1 MLNKYNVI
9 SVDSKSLIWNQED
22 TWWTWGQQTGRL
34 SKSAQETSKIWPR
47 LLASKWY
54 KICTR
59 YAITW
64 EPSPIIVFKS
74 IKLHLFFS
82 TRQVNVEDINQ
93 LLAYHEV
100 FGKLQSEIAAGTTL
114 VGSTVPT
121 QTVTTIQNGT
131 PIVQQVQ
138 LNKFDIKSSDGEAT
152 PGPSASPVS
161 VGSHACEICG
171 KIFQF
176 RYQLIVHRRYH
187 TERKPFTCQVYNVM
201 SHLCMQFIW
210 NIQIGCIGCVTI
222 SGMRQSVLE
231 CKRSNT
237 SRQMSSRWIHVH
249 LYCLLSRLCEC
260 AFARTSYE
268 ETCHWQTV
276 QLHGLR

>member
-1 MLNKYNVI
+1 MYYIL
-9 SVDSKSLIWNQED
+9 
-22 TWWTWGQQTGRL
+22 
-34 SKSAQETSKIWPR
+34 
-47 LLASKWY
+47 
-54 KICTR
+54 
-59 YAITW
+59 
-64 EPSPIIVFKS
+64 
-74 IKLHLFFS
+74 
-82 TRQVNVEDINQ
+82 QVNVEDINQ

-187 TERKPFTCQVYNVM
+187 TERKPFTCQVYNACF
-201 SHLCMQFIW
+201 HI
-210 NIQIGCIGCVTI
+210 
-222 SGMRQSVLE
+222 
-231 CKRSNT
+231 
-237 SRQMSSRWIHVH
+237 
-249 LYCLLSRLCEC
+249 LS
-260 AFARTSYE
+260 YI
-268 ETCHWQTV
+268 
-276 QLHGLR
+276 

>member
-1 MLNKYNVI
+1 M
-9 SVDSKSLIWNQED
+9 
-22 TWWTWGQQTGRL
+22 
-34 SKSAQETSKIWPR
+34 
-47 LLASKWY
+47 
-54 KICTR
+54 
-59 YAITW
+59 
-64 EPSPIIVFKS
+64 
-74 IKLHLFFS
+74 
-82 TRQVNVEDINQ
+82 
-93 LLAYHEV
+93 

-187 TERKPFTCQVYNVM
+187 TERKPFTCQVHKYF
-201 SHLCMQFIW
+201 HIFFIFYFYTFKFF
-210 NIQIGCIGCVTI
+210 QICRCV
-222 SGMRQSVLE
+222 
-231 CKRSNT
+231 
-237 SRQMSSRWIHVH
+237 
-249 LYCLLSRLCEC
+249 
-260 AFARTSYE
+260 ARPF
-268 ETCHWQTV
+268 
-276 QLHGLR
+276 

>member
-1 MLNKYNVI
+1 MMDVRTADGSVVKI
-9 SVDSKSLIWNQED
+9 SAGNEQDLAKTLGVEMVQNMYKVRNIVQNGSIVN
-22 TWWTWGQQTGRL
+22 RL
-34 SKSAQETSKIWPR
+34 HSIT
-47 LLASKWY
+47 
-54 KICTR
+54 CTP
-59 YAITW
+59 YLTCF
-64 EPSPIIVFKS
+64 S
-74 IKLHLFFS
+74 FFL
-82 TRQVNVEDINQ
+82 QVNVEDINQ

-161 VGSHACEICG
+161 VGSHSCEICG

-187 TERKPFTCQVYNVM
+187 TERKPFTCQV
-201 SHLCMQFIW
+201 C
-210 NIQIGCIGCVTI
+210 GT
-222 SGMRQSVLE
+222 
-231 CKRSNT
+231 
-237 SRQMSSRWIHVH
+237 
-249 LYCLLSRLCEC
+249 
-260 AFARTSYE
+260 
-268 ETCHWQTV
+268 
-276 QLHGLR
+276 LRADR

>member
-1 MLNKYNVI
+1 MMDVRTADGSVVKISTGNEQDLAKTLGVEMVQNMYKVCDIMRTIVI
-9 SVDSKSLIWNQED
+9 IMSKSIN
-22 TWWTWGQQTGRL
+22 
-34 SKSAQETSKIWPR
+34 
-47 LLASKWY
+47 
-54 KICTR
+54 
-59 YAITW
+59 
-64 EPSPIIVFKS
+64 
-74 IKLHLFFS
+74 KLHLFSS

-187 TERKPFTCQVYNVM
+187 TERKPFTCQVYNAM
-201 SHLCMQFIW
+201 
-210 NIQIGCIGCVTI
+210 
-222 SGMRQSVLE
+222 
-231 CKRSNT
+231 
-237 SRQMSSRWIHVH
+237 
-249 LYCLLSRLCEC
+249 SRLCAAIYSKYTDRKYWMC
-260 AFARTSYE
+260 DDFRYAAKRSRM
-268 ETCHWQTV
+268 QTI
-276 QLHGLR
+276 